1 MAKKSVSTRLP
12 QELVEKVDKICN
24 NRSNL
29 IANALIQH
37 IKDPQLIENEIDRRK
52 QERQDLIDRKHE
64 IENEIEEKRDEIRD
78 LESMKTEMKT
88 FNKVKKQIPETELEN
103 VRDTVRQ
110 NKYDADP
117 RAMKASQVIEHNAK
131 RISADYDIQK
141 EKVKTVL
148 RLTTE
153 V

>member
-12 QELVEKVDKICN
+12 EDLVEKVDKICN

-29 IANALIQH
+29 IANALIEH
-37 IKDPQLIENEIDRRK
+37 IKDPELVENEIKRRK
-52 QERQDLIDRKHE
+52 EERQELIDRKHE
-64 IENEIEEKRDEIRD
+64 IENEIEEKRDEVRD
-78 LESMKTEMKT
+78 LENLKTEMKT
-88 FNKVKKQIPETELEN
+88 FNKVRDKIPERVLEN
-103 VRDTVRQ
+103 VRDTVRT

-117 RAMKASQVIEHNAK
+117 RSMKASQVIEHNAK
-131 RISADYDIQK
+131 RISNDYDIEK
-141 EKVKTVL
+141 DKVKTVL